1 MKKIVGEILNNK
13 NIDENLKEYYGR
25 FMEINNKYA
34 AIRLAMNYYTYYT
47 IASEDEILEC
57 EVKTDLDL
65 INKIIQKLSCQ
76 EISDNDIIK
85 LEELRDA
92 VINRVEDLTCY
103 VDRFNIYEHALNRVE
118 YRFKEKDYPKDSKDE
133 EMTRRLMQYILAEE
147 ENMEINRRICVV
159 IAQLPIH
166 ITKNKF
172 YDMVSQGLSIY
183 KGGTKESFKDFLY
196 MIRTSAML
204 EITDTMQDNYPYLE
218 ETFAEFKDVKFKTI
232 SSREYEELSNG
243 LKKVSE
249 YIEEQMDSNMMIEEI
264 INDLLIMLYTF
275 TRKKEDNVHKACEEI
290 IKDTNL
296 LFLGKIS
303 PKTIEEIEDMFSMLE
318 GEQEKLYPKLSAY
331 DITDKIKENYSE
343 EIENLGLTE
352 EYEKIYKLPN
362 LNSDSIFAELNRTE
376 DNTVVDETYLESEK
390 AKLFNEYAGLFADN
404 DRMIN
409 RAVMAVT
416 LSELPVFF
424 NNISELQ
431 DFIFDTLSACS
442 DSAEKTACIEIL
454 NDIMCF

>member
-1 MKKIVGEILNNK
+1 
-13 NIDENLKEYYGR
+13 
-25 FMEINNKYA
+25 
-34 AIRLAMNYYTYYT
+34 
-47 IASEDEILEC
+47 
-57 EVKTDLDL
+57 
-65 INKIIQKLSCQ
+65 
-76 EISDNDIIK
+76 
-85 LEELRDA
+85 
-92 VINRVEDLTCY
+92 
-103 VDRFNIYEHALNRVE
+103 
-118 YRFKEKDYPKDSKDE
+118 
-133 EMTRRLMQYILAEE
+133 
-147 ENMEINRRICVV
+147 
-159 IAQLPIH
+159 
-166 ITKNKF
+166 
-172 YDMVSQGLSIY
+172 
-183 KGGTKESFKDFLY
+183 
-196 MIRTSAML
+196 
-204 EITDTMQDNYPYLE
+204 
-218 ETFAEFKDVKFKTI
+218 
-232 SSREYEELSNG
+232 
-243 LKKVSE
+243 
-249 YIEEQMDSNMMIEEI
+249 
-264 INDLLIMLYTF
+264 
-275 TRKKEDNVHKACEEI
+275 
-290 IKDTNL
+290 
-296 LFLGKIS
+296 
-303 PKTIEEIEDMFSMLE
+303 MFSMLE